1 MSRPIN
7 FNVSNTLTTTQTG
20 MVPSKT
26 GNVFS
31 VYPSHTSPY
40 ADGRFITNPT
50 EYGSSSF
57 GRPVPIKHWR
67 RQLIRV
73 TTSPSPSVTGTTG
86 SIRGKVTLRILDAPG
101 GAVMRTNGSCACD
114 TATNGAIN
122 NAYVSTDSAVTLAPG
137 EGSNVTTVYNPGY
150 VQYGANKIYTGIYNM
165 NRVGPCPQLR
175 PVRTG
180 STLLSKAYYSD
191 NRARLHARGRTFD
204 QNARANTS
212 MCVRPEYQDTAGA
225 ACFVEPVVKP
235 NNTPFKTQGAVSAG
249 LRMERLKQT
258 TITKNGNSFLS
269 AFGMAAANAGKYHGS
284 NFTPYFI
291 KNKMQ
296 TPICNTAGLRIREH
310 ARVCPTA

>member
-1 MSRPIN
+1 MSRPTN
-7 FNVSNTLTTTQTG
+7 FNVSNTLTTTKMG
-20 MVPSKT
+20 GPIVSKT
-26 GNVFS
+26 GNVYS

-40 ADGRFITNPT
+40 ADNRFITNPT

-73 TTSPSPSVTGTTG
+73 TTSPGVTGTTG
-86 SIRGKVTLRILDAPG
+86 STRGKVTLRVLDAPG
-101 GAVMRTNGSCACD
+101 GTVMRTDGSCACN
-114 TATNGAIN
+114 TSANGTIN
-122 NAYVSTDSAVTLAPG
+122 NAYISTDSAVTLSPG

-150 VQYGANKIYTGIYNM
+150 VEYGDQKIYTGIYNT
-165 NRVGPCPQLR
+165 RHIGPCPQLR

-191 NRARLHARGRTFD
+191 TRALLHARGRTFD
-204 QNARANTS
+204 QNSRANTE
-212 MCVRPEYQDTAGA
+212 MCVRPEYQNTAGS
-225 ACFVEPVVKP
+225 ACFIEPVVKP

-258 TITKNGNSFLS
+258 TITKNGSSFLS

-284 NFTPYFI
+284 SFTPYFI

-296 TPICNTAGLRIREH
+296 NPVCSTAGLRIREH
-310 ARVCPTA
+310 ARVCSS